1 MYRNSNTQMNDVF
14 NNYKNLTITSIKISR
29 DIIQATMGLL
39 TTTIFSNFHCR
50 NLWYLGGKCYDTPT
64 LNFTN

>member
-39 TTTIFSNFHCR
+39 TTTIFSNFPLQKSVVSR
-50 NLWYLGGKCYDTPT
+50 SQML
-64 LNFTN
+64 